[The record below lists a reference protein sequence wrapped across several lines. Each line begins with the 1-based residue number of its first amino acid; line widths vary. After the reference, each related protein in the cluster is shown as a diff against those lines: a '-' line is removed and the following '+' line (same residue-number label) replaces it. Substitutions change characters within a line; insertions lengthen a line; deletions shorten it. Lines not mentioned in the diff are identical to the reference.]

1 MAKRKTKFRKE
12 IMAELGFR
20 TSSTVEE
27 HALVEV
33 NKIIKD
39 LKRDGGTFNVKVNLY
54 VPFSTMKH
62 IFYNISL
69 S

>member
-1 MAKRKTKFRKE
+1 
-12 IMAELGFR
+12 MAELGFR